1 MMNFVSFRN
10 KLTLA
15 FGLAA
20 AAMALNS
27 CSTAPSPSN
36 VANRLEKATS
46 TQVYSFN
53 DQMRPELRTFES
65 CGPIPERAHR
75 ALVEWVRTG
84 ERKDYSYA
92 RPQYF
97 VELMNDINGKPVKS
111 IWSICSDS
119 NGNLVGVLV
128 PKHNLDAR
136 SLPTVGNY
144 DMYVCETSRAPEL
157 SEAIMISMA
166 PCDAYRSANRAYN
179 GLKTISKPL
188 TKSEQEALAEAKRR
202 DRAAAMSGGA
212 APAAAATPEEDTSA
226 DNTDAT
232 TTDTPADTSD
242 SGTTDDTTFGF

>member
-20 AAMALNS
+20 AALALNS

-128 PKHNLDAR
+128 PKNNLDAR

-144 DMYVCETSRAPEL
+144 DMYVCETSRAPAL
-157 SEAIMISMA
+157 SEAIMVSMA
-166 PCDAYRSANRAYN
+166 PCDAYRSTNRAYN

-188 TKSEQEALAEAKRR
+188 TKSEQEALAETKRR
-202 DRAAAMSGGA
+202 ERVAAMSSGS
-212 APAAAATPEEDTSA
+212 APADTTPTTDEPAADSTE
-226 DNTDAT
+226 T
-232 TTDTPADTSD
+232 TTDTPADTTDTGSDD
-242 SGTTDDTTFGF
+242 SGFDF